1 MKKFWAIACTL
12 GFSAFWVFGG
22 LAVLAFIDK
31 HPLFWLVAVL
41 SLIGLGLGI
50 WARRQVVVLTRDVP
64 VGARVAQQE
73 NAHA

>member
-22 LAVLAFIDK
+22 LSVLAYVDG
-31 HPLFWLVAVL
+31 HPLFWMVAVL
-41 SLIGLGLGI
+41 CLLGLALGLA
-50 WARRQVVVLTRDVP
+50 ARRQVVALTRDVP
-64 VGARVAQQE
+64 VGTRVVQQE